1 MNRPMLFA
9 VLLFQSTIVFCQSTA
24 TPPGSPQT
32 AGKGSME
39 QLPFD
44 FSNSRPGQTAA
55 RPTFNRFDCQ
65 GSDAAQ
71 NQANAPIDF
80 EHLFNAPC
88 SDLKTHVEFL
98 ARNGN
103 SFSQSPLVVQ
113 PRSDFEPIP
122 TQWPKARSER
132 IPTQWPNLKLQPID
146 RGSPGLIPAHGS
158 RK

>member
-44 FSNSRPGQTAA
+44 FNDSRPGQNAA
-55 RPTFNRFDCQ
+55 RPTFKSLDCQ
-65 GSDAAQ
+65 ESSTTQ

-80 EHLFNAPC
+80 EHLFSAPC
-88 SDLKTHVEFL
+88 ADLSTHAEFL
-98 ARNGN
+98 ARNEN
-103 SFSQSPLVVQ
+103 SFSRSPLVVQ
-113 PRSDFEPIP
+113 PRSDFVPIP
-122 TQWPKARSER
+122 TQWPKARSEQ
-132 IPTQWPNLKLQPID
+132 IPTQWPKLKLQPID
-146 RGSPGLIPAHGS
+146 RGSPDLIPAHSS